1 MDQNLPFA
9 DATFDAVYAMDAL
22 CYATDQP
29 AIYKEIS
36 RVLKPQGLLAFAD
49 WVMTDKF
56 DADNAEHRKVRN
68 WIEFGNGITRM
79 PERKE
84 VQDAL
89 KAASR
94 SFLVFF
100 LVCNKEREIGEG
112 MIKLATRRKRA
123 D

>member
-1 MDQNLPFA
+1 MMNQNLPFA

-22 CYATDQP
+22 CYATDLS
-29 AIYKEIS
+29 AIYNEIN

-56 DADNAEHRKVRN
+56 DADNAGHRKVRN

-79 PERKE
+79 PARKE
-84 VQDAL
+84 VQEAL

-94 SFLVFF
+94 SFLVFS
-100 LVCNKEREIGEG
+100 LPN
-112 MIKLATRRKRA
+112 LQ
-123 D
+123 

>member
-1 MDQNLPFA
+1 MIMMDQNLPFG

-22 CYATDQP
+22 CYATDLP
-29 AIYKEIS
+29 AIYNEIS

-56 DADNAEHRKVRN
+56 DADNAEHRKIRN

-79 PERKE
+79 PSRKE

-89 KAASR
+89 RATSR
-94 SFLVFF
+94 SFLVSPRS
-100 LVCNKEREIGEG
+100 L
-112 MIKLATRRKRA
+112 
-123 D
+123 